1 MPREFVEFLDFH
13 KYDVLFLLQGMANNF
28 FINGDSVPETFSFSV
43 LELFCISERLTLP
56 CPPAEYC
63 EMKYDFSHVLD
74 FCSKLNSLFITPFK
88 SIEKDETNGH
98 FKGHLNEISKAN
110 LPIGTSTI
118 IAGKLK
124 FELSAFKELK
134 ALTIYE
140 ICTENIY
147 NLGAIRKTLETLR
160 VHKTSINQLNKI
172 LLCDDVHRDQ
182 LEETIEEKQWKKLKE
197 ANFRNNKITS
207 IDESVKL
214 LPNIVNLCLD
224 QNNLTNISNLIEL
237 SFLSSLSLCEN
248 LISVCTDWHLEL
260 GNLISLNLSQN
271 QIKSLSGFKKLFSL
285 VNLDV
290 SCNLIDA
297 IDEVDHISKL
307 PCLENLRLT
316 GNPIAGSVGL
326 FFCYFIFKNYF

>member
-1 MPREFVEFLDFH
+1 MPREFVEFLEFH
-13 KYDVLFLLQGMANNF
+13 KYDVLFLLQGMAFNF
-28 FINGDSVPETFSFSV
+28 FINGDSLPKTFSFSV

-56 CPPAEYC
+56 CPPDEYC
-63 EMKYDFSHVLD
+63 DMKYDFSHVLD

-88 SIEKDETNGH
+88 CLEKLEKDDSNGPY
-98 FKGHLNEISKAN
+98 KGSLNEISKID

-134 ALTIYE
+134 SLTIYE

-147 NLGAIRKTLETLR
+147 HLGTIRKTLETLK

-182 LEETIEEKQWKKLKE
+182 LEETIEEKQWKNLKE

-214 LPNIVNLCLD
+214 LPNIVDLCLD
-224 QNNLTNISNLIEL
+224 QNNLTTISNLIEL

-297 IDEVDHISKL
+297 VDEVDYISKL

-316 GNPIAGSVGL
+316 GNPVAGSVGL
-326 FFCYFIFKNYF
+326 FFFKFF

>member
-98 FKGHLNEISKAN
+98 FKGHLNEISRAN

-182 LEETIEEKQWKKLKE
+182 LEETVEEKQWKKLKE

-224 QNNLTNISNLIEL
+224 QNHLTNISNLIEL